1 MNSKKITKVVSSI
14 LLCTMTLYTAPV
26 FAYTKDETV
35 YTKYD
40 SNGKAY
46 KTIVSTHLK
55 NDENEE
61 ILKDLSNLL
70 NIKNTNGDE
79 TFKQDENSLIWNA
92 NKTDIYYQGETDKEL
107 PIDVNIKYELDGKE
121 MSANEIVGKKGKIK
135 VIISYTNKDEH
146 MVNVN
151 GKNVKMYT
159 PFVVVAGTIIKND
172 NNRNINITNGKVIDD
187 GNKTVVLGLALPGLQ
202 ESLNISKD
210 KVEIP
215 NTIEITMESDKF
227 EMGSVM
233 SYVTPKVIEKED
245 LSIFDEIEDLY
256 QKVDTLSSSSKQIL
270 DGANTF
276 KNGTETYSE
285 KIQEFESAMKQ
296 VSDGMTSANSN
307 YSKINEGIKTL
318 NTSSSELNAGS
329 KQVADGISQV
339 EANLNTVNEKLGEI
353 LNGSQSLQDG
363 ENQIIAGIDTIIAKL
378 NALPTVDNSSKITE
392 LKTLIQANQGSI
404 TKLTTANTTLQQ
416 QYDAIED
423 VATKE
428 ALKAQIDGNNSM
440 IQLLQA
446 NIQALNS
453 TAETLTATDSNS
465 IQELKTGLSQVKSGL
480 TSLKNGTDTLTTGIG
495 VLKEGTN
502 TLAQKTGELG
512 AGANSLYQGTNKLVE
527 GTSTLKTGSEEMKKG
542 LSTLDNGGSQLLSAN
557 KQLVSGASTINE
569 GAQKLAEGIDT
580 FNKEGINK
588 ICDYINSN
596 VKDIVTRVDKLSEL
610 SLQYNN
616 FAMLEEGTNGNT
628 KFIMIIDALKEENK
642 KENAKEKAVIDFKS
656 DSSKEKEEEK

>member
-61 ILKDLSNLL
+61 ILKDMSNLL
-70 NIKNTNGDE
+70 NIKNTNRDE
-79 TFKQDENSLIWNA
+79 TFKQDGNSLTWNA

-135 VIISYTNKDEH
+135 ATISYTNKDEH
-146 MVNVN
+146 MMNIN

-187 GNKTVVLGLALPGLQ
+187 GNKMIVLGLALPGLQ

-245 LSIFDEIEDLY
+245 LTIFDEIEDLY

-270 DGANTF
+270 DGANTL
-276 KNGTETYSE
+276 KDGTGTYCE

-329 KQVADGISQV
+329 KQIADGISQV
-339 EANLNTVNEKLGEI
+339 GENLNTVNEKLGEI
-353 LNGSQSLQDG
+353 LNGSKSLQEG
-363 ENQIIAGIDTIIAKL
+363 ETQVIAGIDTIIAKL
-378 NALPTVDNSSKITE
+378 NTLATVDNSSKITE
-392 LKTLIQANQGSI
+392 LQTLIQANQGSI

-423 VATKE
+423 VATKK

-453 TAETLTATDSNS
+453 TVETLTATDSSS
-465 IQELKTGLSQVKSGL
+465 IQELKAGLSQVKGGL
-480 TSLKNGTDTLTTGIG
+480 TYLKNGTDTLTTGIG

-512 AGANSLYQGTNKLVE
+512 VGANSLYQGTNKLVE

-557 KQLVSGASTINE
+557 KQLVSGAYTINE
-569 GAQKLAEGIDT
+569 GTQKLAEGIDI

-642 KENAKEKAVIDFKS
+642 KENEKEKAVIDFKS

>member
-79 TFKQDENSLIWNA
+79 TFKQDGNSLIWNA

>member
-79 TFKQDENSLIWNA
+79 TFKQDGNSLIWNA

-329 KQVADGISQV
+329 KQVTDGISQV

-363 ENQIIAGIDTIIAKL
+363 EKQIIAGIDTIIAKL
-378 NALPTVDNSSKITE
+378 NALPIVDNSSKITE
-392 LKTLIQANQGSI
+392 LKTLIQANQDSI

-453 TAETLTATDSNS
+453 TVETLTATDSNS
-465 IQELKTGLSQVKSGL
+465 IQELKAGLSQVKSGL

-527 GTSTLKTGSEEMKKG
+527 GTSTLKTASEEMKKG

>member
-26 FAYTKDETV
+26 FGFTKDETV

-61 ILKDLSNLL
+61 ILKDMSNLL

-79 TFKQDENSLIWNA
+79 TFKQDGNSLIWNA

-329 KQVADGISQV
+329 KQVTDGISQV

-363 ENQIIAGIDTIIAKL
+363 EKQIIAGIDTIIAKL

-465 IQELKTGLSQVKSGL
+465 IQELKAGLSQVKSGL

-542 LSTLDNGGSQLLSAN
+542 LSTLDNGGSQILSAN

>member
-79 TFKQDENSLIWNA
+79 TFKQDGNSLIWNA

-527 GTSTLKTGSEEMKKG
+527 GTSTLKTGSEEMKKR